1 MQKRLLT
8 VAFVS
13 ATLGVAAASAL
24 GGCAKEATL
33 TPATSQL
40 SFLAG
45 PSHRGHTATPRAN
58 EHGARQ
64 APELLPSPGS
74 SYGGGSVTSLLP
86 LPGDELDDSDRPL
99 APNGLCPP
107 DMASIDD
114 RYCIDRY
121 EASLVELLP
130 NGEERPFSP
139 FLAIDGQKPLPVVRA
154 ISSAHVVPQ
163 AYISELQ
170 AKTACARSGK
180 RLCKPTEWK
189 TACKGP
195 EHTTYGYGSTNE
207 ARRCND
213 HGRAPMGVV
222 FGLGGNSD
230 PRQWGPRMNDPQLNQ
245 VEGTVAK
252 TGDHADCTNG
262 YGVYDMVGNVH
273 EWVDDPD
280 GTFLGGY
287 YLDVHQNGD
296 GCDYRTG
303 AHDVWYHDYSTGF
316 RCCADVAP

>member
-1 MQKRLLT
+1 MQKRLFA
-8 VAFVS
+8 VAFASVAVLS
-13 ATLGVAAASAL
+13 AAAATVSL

-33 TPATSQL
+33 APTTKP
-40 SFLAG
+40 LAFIRG
-45 PSHRGHTATPRAN
+45 PSHRGRTAAARTN
-58 EHGARQ
+58 EQGARQ
-64 APELLPSPGS
+64 GILPTPGS
-74 SYGGGSVTSLLP
+74 TYGSGVTSLLP
-86 LPGDELDDSDRPL
+86 LPGGEDLDESDRPL

-139 FLAIDGQKPLPVVRA
+139 FLSLDAQKPFPVVRA
-154 ISSAHVVPQ
+154 ISVGHVVPQ
-163 AYISELQ
+163 GYISELQ

-180 RLCKPTEWK
+180 RLCKPTEWRA
-189 TACKGP
+189 ACKGP
-195 EHTTYGYGSTNE
+195 DHTTYGYGTQNE

-213 HGRAPMGVV
+213 HGRAPMAAV

-230 PRQWGPRMNDPQLNQ
+230 PKQWGPRMNDPQLNQ
-245 VEGTVAK
+245 VDGTVAK
-252 TGDHADCTNG
+252 TGDHSGCTNG

-287 YLDVHQNGD
+287 YLDIHQNGD

>member
-1 MQKRLLT
+1 MQKRLIAVALASSFT
-8 VAFVS
+8 VA
-13 ATLGVAAASAL
+13 AVAASL
-24 GGCAKEATL
+24 GGCAQVSNVAAERSPLAF
-33 TPATSQL
+33 A
-40 SFLAG
+40 AG
-45 PSHRGHTATPRAN
+45 PSLRGRTAAPRTNEQGARRAPDLLAGMGTPR
-58 EHGARQ
+58 
-64 APELLPSPGS
+64 S
-74 SYGGGSVTSLLP
+74 GGGTSLLP
-86 LPGDELDDSDRPL
+86 LPGGDDLDENDRPL

-121 EASLVELLP
+121 EASLVEILP
-130 NGEERPFSP
+130 NGDERPYSP
-139 FLAIDGQKPLPVVRA
+139 FLTLEQKPLPVVRA
-154 ISSAHVVPQ
+154 ISAAHVVPQ

-170 AKTACARSGK
+170 AKAACGRSGK
-180 RLCKPTEWK
+180 RLCKPAEWRS
-189 TACKGP
+189 ACKGP
-195 EHTTYGYGSTNE
+195 QHTTYPYGASNE
-207 ARRCND
+207 ERRCND

-230 PRQWGPRMNDPQLNQ
+230 PAKWGPRMNDPQLNQ
-245 VEGTVAK
+245 VDGTVAK
-252 TGDHADCTNG
+252 TGDHSGCTND